1 MKYLISTIFLILYT
15 CIGFSQNV
23 TIDIGT
29 SALFTKL
36 SLKGANVEDRRSN
49 KSSDTRQAVSIG
61 LTAKVSKNFY
71 FRTEAGTNSFED
83 VIQMEYTTTFGKF
96 NFFDRY
102 SREQWYFAILPEWRP
117 FEKTPVYINGG
128 WGIYQ
133 TFGASG
139 LVGKNTKKSRTG
151 ILINLGASPKL
162 TENLG
167 CIVNLG
173 YTYVQ
178 GLSDH
183 IDSPTISTKQINVKL
198 GFVYILK

>member
-29 SALFTKL
+29 SFLFTKL
-36 SLKGANVEDRRSN
+36 TLKGANVIDKRSN
-49 KSSDTRQAVSIG
+49 QSSDLRESLSIG

-128 WGIYQ
+128 WSIYQ

-139 LVGKNTKKSRTG
+139 LVGKNTKKTRNG
-151 ILINLGASPKL
+151 GVINIGATPKL
-162 TENLG
+162 NENLG
-167 CIVNLG
+167 FIINVG
-173 YTYVQ
+173 YAYVP
-178 GLSDH
+178 GLNDH

>member
-1 MKYLISTIFLILYT
+1 MKQLIFIISLIMYAF
-15 CIGFSQNV
+15 IGFSQNV
-23 TIDIGT
+23 TLDMGV
-29 SALFTKL
+29 SYLFTKL
-36 SLKGANVEDRRSN
+36 SLKGANVIDKRSN
-49 KSSDTRQAVSIG
+49 QSSDLREALSIG

-71 FRTEAGTNSFED
+71 LRTEAGTNSFED
-83 VIQMEYTTTFGKF
+83 VIQMEYTTKFGKF

-117 FEKTPVYINGG
+117 FEKTPVYINAG
-128 WGIYQ
+128 WSIYQ

-139 LVGKNTKKSRTG
+139 LVGINTKKSRTG

-183 IDSPTISTKQINVKL
+183 IDSPTISTKQFNVKL

>member
-1 MKYLISTIFLILYT
+1 MKQLISTIFLILYT

-23 TIDIGT
+23 TFDIGT
-29 SALFTKL
+29 SFLFTKL
-36 SLKGANVEDRRSN
+36 TLKGASVIDKRSN
-49 KSSDTRQAVSIG
+49 QSSDLRESLSIG

-71 FRTEAGTNSFED
+71 LRTEAGTNSFED

-96 NFFDRY
+96 SFFDRY

-128 WGIYQ
+128 WSIYQ

-139 LVGKNTKKSRTG
+139 LVGINTKKTRNG
-151 ILINLGASPKL
+151 GVINIGATPKL
-162 TENLG
+162 NENLG
-167 CIVNLG
+167 FIINVG
-173 YTYVQ
+173 YAYVP
-178 GLSDH
+178 GLNDH